1 MISGKFLPTF
11 RDMSVPS
18 TSRRKPEIT
27 KLVIDIGV
35 KQDTKGLFK
44 DVAAGGWEAIYET
57 R

>member
-1 MISGKFLPTF
+1 
-11 RDMSVPS
+11 MSVPS